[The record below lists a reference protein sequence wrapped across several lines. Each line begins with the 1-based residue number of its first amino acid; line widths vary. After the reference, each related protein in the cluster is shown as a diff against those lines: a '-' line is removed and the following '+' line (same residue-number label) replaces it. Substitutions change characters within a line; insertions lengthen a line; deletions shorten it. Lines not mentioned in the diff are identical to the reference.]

1 MDKLFIQCEKVHFS
15 SIERKKLECA
25 SLSIMMGELKLNLCE
40 TGLYTLGGISKYL
53 FILRSLGRYTLNMQP
68 RPV

>member
-1 MDKLFIQCEKVHFS
+1 MDKLFIQCEKVHSS

-40 TGLYTLGGISKYL
+40 TGLYTLGGV
-53 FILRSLGRYTLNMQP
+53 Q
-68 RPV
+68 